1 MANRW
6 KYMGHEIGVRFLTLN
21 YFEIISIFSQGW
33 VSTNPEPLQKLVY
46 RLDKHKWTGNGQ
58 YARLPEHYK
67 RRAIE
72 HLYGEKEDVH
82 EVRDKRKFIVNHET
96 GVW

>member
-1 MANRW
+1 
-6 KYMGHEIGVRFLTLN
+6 MG
-21 YFEIISIFSQGW
+21 
-33 VSTNPEPLQKLVY
+33 K
-46 RLDKHKWTGNGQ
+46 GQ

-96 GVW
+96 GVWYESHLIGDPLMCIFFSL